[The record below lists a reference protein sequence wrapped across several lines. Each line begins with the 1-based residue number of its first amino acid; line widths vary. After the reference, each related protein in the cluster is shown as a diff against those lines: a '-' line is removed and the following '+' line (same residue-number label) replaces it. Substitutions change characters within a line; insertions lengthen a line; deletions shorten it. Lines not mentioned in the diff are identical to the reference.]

1 MTIECTEGWHM
12 FVCLFVC
19 ISYSLSLQLIV
30 HKCTV
35 YAVINEIRLLASL
48 QHELVTQALFEDYF
62 CHSFICVIISRV
74 HWYSVVRPL
83 RRDLIHHNR
92 VRHAAAWRMFFMPTA
107 GFEPGS
113 SGYKAA
119 ALPSVLSHLV
129 LSHIFS
135 FPENIYWKLHQW
147 VYTNSFGN
155 SKN

>member
-1 MTIECTEGWHM
+1 MVSFVD

-62 CHSFICVIISRV
+62 CHSLICVIISRV

-119 ALPSVLSHLV
+119 ALPSVLSHLSYYYTV
-129 LSHIFS
+129 RARIPNIQIPNPF
-135 FPENIYWKLHQW
+135 ENR
-147 VYTNSFGN
+147 TF
-155 SKN
+155 